1 MDRTSII
8 NKIGNKYHTPN
19 IEGGEYSYVQ
29 EAGSRINLEKALGK
43 SFNHF
48 KLDIRFEL
56 DNVVVL
62 IETKQSF
69 TTKDEKQL
77 AEYVAEEKALH
88 TGKKIIAMLANTTND
103 DIKVWKSVVNDYHIL
118 DTETVIDT
126 MEHYVSLF
134 DVNKQNNREKVLKNT
149 YALNELLHKKDIDEK
164 LRSQFVG
171 TILLHIKKKVE
182 DFGIPS
188 VDDELIQKM
197 KDYISVLSES
207 AIRSDIADTLSNL
220 LDGSENKNKK
230 IELLQNNVLKNQK
243 VRALKKLIGK
253 KYLTPF
259 SQIFSNISIPKVPK
273 DKTYLIF
280 SLLPL
285 TNTQA
290 KQTRIKH
297 LLRTISQNL
306 CVVLLT

>member
-8 NKIGNKYHTPN
+8 NKIGVKYHTPN

-56 DNVVVL
+56 ENVVVL
-62 IETKQSF
+62 IETKQNF
-69 TTKDEKQL
+69 TTADEKQL
-77 AEYVAEEKALH
+77 AEYVAEEKAIH
-88 TGKKIIAMLANTTND
+88 SGKKIIAMLANTTND
-103 DIKVWKSVVNDYHIL
+103 DIKVWKSVVNDYHL
-118 DTETVIDT
+118 LENETVIDT
-126 MEHYVSLF
+126 MEHYISLF
-134 DVNKQNNREKVLKNT
+134 DINKQNNREKVLKNT
-149 YALNELLHKKDIDEK
+149 YALSELLHKKDIDER

-171 TILLHIKKKVE
+171 TILLHIKQKVFE
-182 DFGIPS
+182 SGLTS

-197 KDYISVLSES
+197 KDYLSLLSEAS
-207 AIRSDIADTLSNL
+207 IRTEIASTLTAL
-220 LDGSENKNKK
+220 LDGSENKKMK
-230 IELLQNNVLKNQK
+230 IELLQKNVLNDQK
-243 VRALKKLIGK
+243 VKALKKQIGK

-306 CVVLLT
+306 CVVLLM